1 MNKNNIYFIEVS
13 NTDVNEVRIFLFCAS
28 NFEEIQEKAIK
39 SIPKEYGLEDLSDEF
54 SSFQDFE
61 AEIAEYNI
69 YLGTFDKII
78 IKKDEIEIYTQKL
91 RWSDKWSLK
100 KKIERKLETTFYIVP
115 IFEVEMQEFL
125 SPEILVSKSLMGAK
139 EEFITDFIKHHPF
152 MDVEHVSIS
161 DFEQF
166 KEDVLE
172 YENVLID
179 NFVKVIIQSN
189 GSISCINLEGN
200 NENKVYF
207 SLNMPNDSN
216 KVTTGKAIKKT
227 SKKSE
232 YKPRGIKKY
241 FYRLYK
247 LIHNKH

>member
-78 IKKDEIEIYTQKL
+78 IKKDEIEIYKQKI
-91 RWSDKWSLK
+91 RWSNKWSLRI
-100 KKIERKLETTFYIVP
+100 KIERKLETIFYIVP
-115 IFEVEMQEFL
+115 IFDTEDRDFL
-125 SPEILVSKSLMGAK
+125 PSEILLNKSFEKAK
-139 EEFITDFIKHHPF
+139 EELIRNFNNHYLLDAHI
-152 MDVEHVSIS
+152 SLS

-172 YENVLID
+172 YKDFLID
-179 NFVKVIIQSN
+179 NFVKVIIQNN

-200 NENKVYF
+200 NENKIYF
-207 SLNMPNDSN
+207 SLNMTNDN
-216 KVTTGKAIKKT
+216 KGTTREAIKKT

-247 LIHNKH
+247 LIHNNH